1 MSEGT
6 HDSKLALSR
15 RKFMQWFG
23 AMSAS
28 FYALGGKKAVGG
40 GIGSKDSLLYEDE
53 NLSFDEK
60 MEVYTNS
67 HPHNCGGKC
76 FFKVYVK
83 NVNGKRRMVKLTSE
97 GDVGLDGKDPDGLP
111 KEMPGDEDIRKLQIR
126 ACPRGY
132 AQIKRVYAPDR
143 LKYPLVQTKKKGDIT
158 GFKRIS
164 WEEALNIY
172 ANKMNEAKKRAETL
186 GYLPIYVPEAS
197 GALSLL
203 HLAATLTMRFLG
215 VIGDNKYGFVE
226 FYGITSSGSYSAAG
240 LYTFDMITTG
250 ALNSSMQS
258 IYENSKLVI
267 LWGAD
272 PTTSFMYRSQTQFI
286 MSKIKEKGIPIIVV
300 DPMFTDAA
308 ATYGTGTAKTPKWI
322 PVRPGGDS
330 YLANAMMYVIYK
342 KGLYDKEYA
351 KKRFYGFFKE
361 DEGKEMLSLHINS
374 LLRGASALRDTEES
388 LAYRNKLIHERTQ
401 ILPEG
406 GSYESYIEWLD
417 KTYGGYNGVLNYFA
431 DRSGVDGGVIESFA
445 TDYATM
451 RPAAMLSM
459 LAPQRHIQGVQY
471 AKSIMCLTALTNN
484 MLNKG
489 GGPGGIP
496 LADILCGG
504 LPLGILYP
512 IYTGDNWTE
521 TLARLA
527 DRVYEIPFI
536 KGALNSSITSSLMQ
550 MYGTIM
556 GILLFLSKG
565 MAPVGRIIEGLQK
578 LNSDQENLYANLLK
592 FLGDWLPKSN
602 LENYMA
608 NMSLSLIFA
617 YIPMIGLVINPG
629 NKNLSFY
636 KWADGVLN
644 GMDERPAKTFV
655 EENFGPEEKDMN
667 KRVEIDILL
676 NVASNMLQQHG
687 NTNRNI
693 YALTQPS
700 NVTGKEVYMIT
711 HDQMMT
717 PSARYSDLVL
727 PINTHFEREDVSFG
741 VGPYC
746 LNMSKAIDSL
756 FESKS
761 DMQVFY
767 ELCNKMGYN
776 FFKHY
781 EGVVAGAK
789 NWDEIENKLKRYCY
803 SEFLIFPWA
812 PKDAKSKIPSYE
824 QFVKQGIIHFGTVGA
839 PTYNDMMNLGIPNN
853 KDGQIRILPSDTAKV
868 NFFSLE
874 QYRRIKTYHEADP
887 NHPDAAF
894 LRGSTAKDQLY
905 NRMDPRPIP
914 LYNFEGYDMIRDN
927 RTKYKLVMIAK
938 ASRNKVHSTYDN
950 VSFIKDEFPGNI
962 WLNTKDAEERGIK
975 NDDIVYVYNDR
986 GCVKVKA
993 YVTERMRPG
1002 SCNLEQ
1008 GSWYTPSTT
1017 EFVNIKMDVHNV
1029 IEDPNHKENIRVPV
1043 DVGGCSAT
1051 LVPFLESGPH
1061 DPHQTVM
1068 GAGGSGMS
1076 HNAVL
1081 IEVSKTKPE

>member
-1 MSEGT
+1 M
-6 HDSKLALSR
+6 
-15 RKFMQWFG
+15 
-23 AMSAS
+23 
-28 FYALGGKKAVGG
+28 
-40 GIGSKDSLLYEDE
+40 
-53 NLSFDEK
+53 
-60 MEVYTNS
+60 
-67 HPHNCGGKC
+67 
-76 FFKVYVK
+76 K
-83 NVNGKRRMVKLTSE
+83 NINGKRRIVKLTSE

-111 KEMPGDEDIRKLQIR
+111 KEIPGDEDIRKLQIR

-164 WEEALNIY
+164 WEEALDLY
-172 ANKMNEAKKRAETL
+172 VKKMNEAKSRAASL
-186 GYLPIYVPEAS
+186 GYLPIYMPEGS

-203 HLAATLTMRFLG
+203 HLGMTLGMRFLG
-215 VIGDNKYGFVE
+215 LIGDNKYGYVE
-226 FYGITSSGSYSAAG
+226 YYGITSSGSYSAAG
-240 LYTFDMITTG
+240 LYTFDMVTTG
-250 ALNSSMQS
+250 ALNSSLQS
-258 IYENSKLVI
+258 VYENSKLVV

-272 PTTSFMYRSQTQFI
+272 PSTSFMYRSQSQFI

-308 ATYGTGTAKTPKWI
+308 ATYGTGTKNTPKWI

-374 LLRGASALRDTEES
+374 LLRGAAVYRDTEES
-388 LAYRNKLIHERTQ
+388 LAYRKKLVQERTQ
-401 ILPEG
+401 ILPKG

-417 KTYGGYNGVLNYFA
+417 KTHGGYNGVLNYFA
-431 DRSGVDGGVIESFA
+431 DRSGVDAGVIESFA

-496 LADILCGG
+496 LADIMCGG
-504 LPLGILYP
+504 MPVGLLYP
-512 IYTGDNWTE
+512 RYTSEYWSGLVTQFAERFQKAFPQFANVISLGYKEYMVAIVMALTFL
-521 TLARLA
+521 TKGAIGALA
-527 DRVYEIPFI
+527 DR
-536 KGALNSSITSSLMQ
+536 
-550 MYGTIM
+550 
-556 GILLFLSKG
+556 LFKLSRG
-565 MAPVGRIIEGLQK
+565 DENLWSNIIEL
-578 LNSDQENLYANLLK
+578 
-592 FLGDWLPKSN
+592 LGDWLPKSN
-602 LENYMA
+602 LSEYVK
-608 NMSLSLIFA
+608 NMPTAVLWSF
-617 YIPMIGLVINPG
+617 IPMMGLVLNPG
-629 NKNLSFY
+629 NKNVSFY

-667 KRVEIDILL
+667 KRVEIDIIL
-676 NVASNMLQQHG
+676 NIASNMLQQHG
-687 NTNRNI
+687 NANRNV
-693 YALTQPS
+693 YALTHPS

-727 PINTHFEREDVSFG
+727 PINTHLEREDVSFG

-824 QFVKQGIIHFGTVGA
+824 QFLKQGIIHFGTVGA
-839 PTYNDMMNLGIPNN
+839 PTYNEMMHLGIPYNE
-853 KDGQIRILPSDTAKV
+853 DGQIRIIPSDTAKV

-894 LRGSTAKDQLY
+894 LRGNTTKDQIY

-914 LYNFEGYDMIRDN
+914 LYNFEGYDMIKDR
-927 RTKYKLVMIAK
+927 RTPYKLVMIAK
-938 ASRNKVHSTYDN
+938 ASRNKAHSTYDN

-975 NDDIVYVYNDR
+975 NDDVVYVYNDR

-1017 EFVNIKMDVHNV
+1017 EFVTIKMDVHNV

-1081 IEVSKTKPE
+1081 VEVSKTKPE